1 MRHTLVTCCIA
12 VLALGAGTGLARA
25 GEVFVHTGT
34 IDASDPT
41 MPVVFIS
48 TPNCTGQGVAPV
60 HYEALPFTVA
70 SGGDYTFTQI
80 SQDGF
85 ASLYLMDA
93 TFDPAAAFPSC
104 LAGSN
109 GADPLG
115 FTEALT
121 AGELYFAVP
130 FDDTFEQAGGVYGL
144 IVEGP
149 GVMNFII
156 FVDGFESGDTS
167 RWSAVTPSV

>member
-12 VLALGAGTGLARA
+12 VLALGGAGSAPA
-25 GEVFVHTGT
+25 GEVFVYTST
-34 IDASDPT
+34 IDAGDPT

-48 TPNCTGQGVAPV
+48 TPNCTGQGATPV

-70 SGGDYTFTQI
+70 TDGDYTLTQI
-80 SQDGF
+80 SQGGF

-130 FDDTFEQAGGVYGL
+130 FDDTFEQGGGVYGL

-149 GVMNFII
+149 GAMAFIV

-167 RWSAVTPSV
+167 RWE

>member
-1 MRHTLVTCCIA
+1 MA
-12 VLALGAGTGLARA
+12 VFALGAGAGSAPA
-25 GEVFVHTGT
+25 GEVFFYLGA
-34 IDASDPT
+34 IDPGDLT

-48 TPNCTGQGVAPV
+48 PPNCTGQGASPV

-70 SGGDYTFTQI
+70 TGGNYTFTQF
-80 SQDGF
+80 SQGEF

-93 TFDPAAAFPSC
+93 TFDPAAAFPHC
-104 LAGSN
+104 LAGDN
-109 GADPLG
+109 GADPVG

-121 AGELYFAVP
+121 AGELYYAVP
-130 FDDTFEQAGGVYGL
+130 FDDTFDQLGGFYGL

-149 GVMNFII
+149 GVMTFIV

-167 RWSAVTPSV
+167 RWSTVSPSD